1 MSFLNSG
8 IDVTNFMG
16 DSFDTGMAVNA
27 RNRADAYLKG
37 GAAKRAGDLAG
48 QGSSLFG
55 KFKGQSLLADAGAYA
70 QQQQANASM
79 FGNIAN
85 LAGGI
90 GGYAAMGGF
99 SGNPIKTLSDG
110 TAAKAWNTDLNIG
123 GFTPSEIFRDQ
134 TIDFGSYLGN

>member
-37 GAAKRAGDLAG
+37 GAAKRTGDLAK
-48 QGSSLFG
+48 QGSGLFG
-55 KFKGQSLLADAGAYA
+55 YYKGKDLLADAGAYE

-90 GGYAAMGGF
+90 GANAVLGGF
-99 SGNPIKTLSDG
+99 GGGP
-110 TAAKAWNTDLNIG
+110 TAEIG
-123 GFTPSEIFRDQ
+123 GKTYGVDLSGGEIDDL
-134 TIDFGSYLGN
+134 TIETGAGPGNNFMLPQLFN

>member
-70 QQQQANASM
+70 NQKALGAEL
-79 FGNIAN
+79 FGKGMAVV
-85 LAGGI
+85 GGF
-90 GGYAAMGGF
+90 GGRAAMGGF
-99 SGNPIKTLSDG
+99 GGGPGKMATLDSTPMTVENAYGSSVSYYDP
-110 TAAKAWNTDLNIG
+110 NIYTG
-123 GFTPSEIFRDQ
+123 VG
-134 TIDFGSYLGN
+134 DF

>member
-27 RNRADAYLKG
+27 RNRADAYKKT

-110 TAAKAWNTDLNIG
+110 TAEKAWNTDLNIG
-123 GFTPSEIFRDQ
+123 GFTPSEIMRDQ
-134 TIDFGSYLGN
+134 TIDFSSYLGN

>member
-27 RNRADAYLKG
+27 RNKANAYLKG

-90 GGYAAMGGF
+90 GGFAAMGGF

>member
-1 MSFLNSG
+1 MRFLNSG
-8 IDVTNFMG
+8 IDIANFM
-16 DSFDTGMAVNA
+16 DSFDTGKAVTA
-27 RNRADAYLKG
+27 RSKAAARLKG
-37 GAAKRAGDLAG
+37 GAAKRTGDLAK
-48 QGSSLFG
+48 QGSGLFG
-55 KFKGQSLLADAGAYA
+55 YYKGKDLLADAGAYE

-79 FGNIAN
+79 FDDIAN

-110 TAAKAWNTDLNIG
+110 TAEKAWNTDLNIG
-123 GFTPSEIFRDQ
+123 GFTPSEIFRNQ

>member
-8 IDVTNFMG
+8 IDVTSFMG

-27 RNRADAYLKG
+27 RNKANAYLKG

-70 QQQQANASM
+70 NQQAQNASM

-85 LAGGI
+85 LAGSI
-90 GGYAAMGGF
+90 GGFAAMGGF
-99 SGNPIKTLSDG
+99 GGGPGKMATLDSTPMTVENAYGSSVSYYDP
-110 TAAKAWNTDLNIG
+110 NIYTG
-123 GFTPSEIFRDQ
+123 VG
-134 TIDFGSYLGN
+134 DF

>member
-16 DSFDTGMAVNA
+16 DSFDTGLAVNA
-27 RNRADAYLKG
+27 RNRADAYKKA

-79 FGNIAN
+79 FRNIAN

-90 GGYAAMGGF
+90 GGFAAMGGF
-99 SGNPIKTLSDG
+99 GGGP
-110 TAAKAWNTDLNIG
+110 TAEIG
-123 GFTPSEIFRDQ
+123 GKTYGVDLSGGEIDDL
-134 TIDFGSYLGN
+134 TIETGAGPGNNFMLPQLFN

>member
-8 IDVTNFMG
+8 IDVTSFMG
-16 DSFDTGMAVNA
+16 DSFDTGLAVNA
-27 RNRADAYLKG
+27 RNRADAYKKA

-85 LAGGI
+85 LAGSI
-90 GGYAAMGGF
+90 GGFAAMGGF
-99 SGNPIKTLSDG
+99 GGGPGKMATLDSTPMTVENAYGSSVSYYDP
-110 TAAKAWNTDLNIG
+110 NIYTG
-123 GFTPSEIFRDQ
+123 VG
-134 TIDFGSYLGN
+134 DF